1 MRQIILSVALIIL
14 TFVSAVGLV
23 KTRHSIRHA
32 LNDLH
37 ELNEEILELQIE
49 NNKLLLE
56 YTHLASSYRI
66 EDLAKSKLN
75 MQIPKDI
82 DIINIR

>member
-1 MRQIILSVALIIL
+1 MRQLMLAVVLIIL

-23 KTRHSIRHA
+23 KTRHSIRYA

-37 ELNEEILELQIE
+37 ELNKEISDLQLE

-75 MQIPKDI
+75 MHFPKDI
-82 DIINIR
+82 DIVNIR

>member
-1 MRQIILSVALIIL
+1 MRLLALSVALIIL
-14 TFVSAVGLV
+14 IFVSAVGLIE
-23 KTRHSIRHA
+23 TRHSIRYA

-37 ELNEEILELQIE
+37 ELNEEILELQLE

-66 EDLAKSKLN
+66 EDLARSKLN
-75 MQIPKDI
+75 MYIPKDI
-82 DIINIR
+82 DIVNIR

>member
-1 MRQIILSVALIIL
+1 MKQIILLVALIIL
-14 TFVSAVGLV
+14 AFVSALGLV
-23 KTRHSIRHA
+23 ETRHSIRYA
-32 LNDLH
+32 LNDLY
-37 ELNEEILELQIE
+37 EVNEEILELQLE

-75 MQIPKDI
+75 MSIPKDI
-82 DIINIR
+82 EIVNIR

>member
-1 MRQIILSVALIIL
+1 MKQIILLVALIIL
-14 TFVSAVGLV
+14 AFVSAVGLV
-23 KTRHSIRHA
+23 ETRHSIRYA
-32 LNDLH
+32 LNDLY
-37 ELNEEILELQIE
+37 EVNEEILELQLE

-75 MQIPKDI
+75 MYIPKDI
-82 DIINIR
+82 EIVNIR

>member
-1 MRQIILSVALIIL
+1 MRHLIISVVLIIL
-14 TFVSAVGLV
+14 TFVSAVGLI
-23 KTRHSIRHA
+23 KTRHSIRYA

-37 ELNEEILELQIE
+37 ELNEEISELQLE

-75 MQIPKDI
+75 MHIPKDI
-82 DIINIR
+82 DIVNIR

>member
-1 MRQIILSVALIIL
+1 MKQIVLLVALIIL

-23 KTRHSIRHA
+23 ETRHSIRYA

-37 ELNEEILELQIE
+37 KVNEEILELQLE

-56 YTHLASSYRI
+56 YTHLSSSYRI

-75 MQIPKDI
+75 MYIPKDI
-82 DIINIR
+82 EIVNIR

>member
-1 MRQIILSVALIIL
+1 MLSVLLITL
-14 TFVSAVGLV
+14 TFGSAVGLI
-23 KTRHSIRHA
+23 KTRHSIRYA

-37 ELNEEILELQIE
+37 EVNEEILELQLE

-75 MQIPKDI
+75 MYIPKDI
-82 DIINIR
+82 EIVNIR

>member
-1 MRQIILSVALIIL
+1 MRHLILSVVLIML
-14 TFVSAVGLV
+14 TFVSAVGLI
-23 KTRHSIRHA
+23 KTRHSIRYA

-37 ELNEEILELQIE
+37 ELNEEISELQLE

-75 MQIPKDI
+75 MHIPKDI
-82 DIINIR
+82 DIVNIR

>member
-1 MRQIILSVALIIL
+1 MRQLILLVALIIL
-14 TFVSAVGLV
+14 SFVSAVELI
-23 KTRHSIRHA
+23 KTRHSIRYA

-37 ELNEEILELQIE
+37 ELNEEILELRLD